1 VTTSQA
7 ASRADANSALSLSRA
22 PVTTELKSPSM
33 ADHEFYSDVL
43 GGEDDDDD
51 PDDMMSKI
59 KTLLRDVLLQ

>member
-1 VTTSQA
+1 
-7 ASRADANSALSLSRA
+7 
-22 PVTTELKSPSM
+22 VTTELKSPSM

-59 KTLLRDVLLQ
+59 KTYDLGEGCESDTE